1 MINNNLKK
9 DGRALID
16 VARDT
21 ISLNRMK
28 KLIVTLIVVLIFL
41 AIILGR
47 QNAVAPI
54 VENDETIELTGE
66 VAAGFY
72 TWEFVEGAVATTTGI
87 PKTAVILKAG
97 TKVYSAGTYEGTCFD
112 VTASTSAWILLEGE
126 MAGAICWWAGGGT
139 ELGVFTE
146 NGKQVV
152 KKGELDEGS
161 DEVPGTRGNFVTQF
175 EIE

>member
-72 TWEFVEGAVATTTGI
+72 TWEFVEGGVATTTGI
-87 PKTAVILKAG
+87 PKTAVILKVG
-97 TKVYSAGTYEGTCFD
+97 SKVYSAGTYDGTCFD
-112 VTASTSAWILLEGE
+112 VTATTSAWTLLPDES
-126 MAGAICWWAGGGT
+126 AAAICWWAGGGT

-161 DEVPGTRGNFVTQF
+161 DEVAGTRGNFVTQF